1 MPFRIHLLQLV
12 ALLLQAVASVLPHY
26 GYSQNEI
33 APPIIAY
40 NFNLT
45 TENGLTQNNIACI
58 IKDNDGFMWMGTGD
72 GLNRFDGYSFVH
84 FIHSDADPSSISNNA
99 IKRMLIDSKGRL
111 WVGTYRGLN
120 LYDSK
125 SETFRQF
132 LVDPRNEGAAN
143 TNTVLDLLED
153 NQGKIWVGTYG
164 EIYKIDVE
172 TLKVEEHDHKK
183 DNTGLDAISVL
194 FKDRNGKIWAGTPK
208 GISVIGPSGIE
219 RSIPYSEAEGG
230 LPADIIVSI
239 AQDATGAMY
248 FGTNGHGV
256 IRLDDESDE
265 TFEPLTTNKA
275 TPFLGTDIIGSLAVD
290 KDGKLL
296 VGTDGAG
303 IYRQDEPG
311 KFRQLL
317 GSQSTRLQNG
327 NIVNIFV
334 DNENTYWLSLV
345 GGGVQV
351 VYASSKRF
359 EHYRYFD
366 SEMERTGKNSVLAI
380 TEDLQ
385 HKIWIGTDGAGL
397 FRFDPDKKTFTSYRN
412 APNNKKSL
420 SSNVVKSLMADAQN
434 NIYAGTFGGG
444 LNYLDTKTGTV
455 TRFMHEPGRNTSIST
470 NHVWSLLQGEGNKI
484 YAGQLTALDEF
495 NPESEVFKPL
505 PFISPKYTPSIHCM
519 NEDRAG
525 NIWIGTRQDGLH
537 RYDPRTRTFKSFLN
551 SPGDAA
557 SMPTNEIVEMATNAE
572 GKLLIGTG
580 NKGMVLL
587 DPETFTLKRIVPGFD
602 EQNITNIVED
612 ELHNIW
618 FTASDGVHKFDPSV
632 SKTYNYTITDGLQG
646 TQFNDGAS
654 LMSTDGLIYLG
665 GTNGLNIF
673 RPDNLAADTTNAEVV
688 FTQLTL
694 FSTPVKVNDNSRLL
708 TTSISQTEVITL
720 QPDQNVFSI
729 EFACLEFSF
738 PKKNKYRYFLDGF
751 DKGWNDANTSRTATY
766 TALPPG
772 EYTLKIS
779 ASNSSGYW
787 NESAASIRIV
797 VIPRWHER
805 IETRLG
811 AVALLIILTVFIV
824 HFRTELLF
832 RQKVKLEQI
841 VKART
846 ELVEN
851 QKIEINDKNKKLELA
866 YEEVNSTNEELQRVN
881 LNLEKLV
888 EERTS
893 ELTLTIKKLVE
904 TDKGLETFLYRSS
917 HDLRGPISTILG
929 LARLGK
935 TYQSPEDLTLYLAK
949 IEKTSTHM
957 LRLLKR
963 LAETSAL
970 FRAEHSLEKINTD
983 QLIASVRTS
992 LNEWNTDNVVKIEFE
1007 NKIGETFTGDQAL
1020 LTCIIVN
1027 LLENSIVFRSDDHP
1041 YARCVLAIEHGQLI
1055 INVIDNGM
1063 GIHSSAIDRISDMF
1077 YRGSEKSIGNGLG
1090 LFMVKK
1096 ALEILNGTMEI
1107 DSKPGIITTV
1117 AIKIPYLNL

>member
-1 MPFRIHLLQLV
+1 
-12 ALLLQAVASVLPHY
+12 
-26 GYSQNEI
+26 
-33 APPIIAY
+33 
-40 NFNLT
+40 
-45 TENGLTQNNIACI
+45 
-58 IKDNDGFMWMGTGD
+58 MWMGTGD
-72 GLNRFDGYSFVH
+72 GLNRFDGYSFVQ
-84 FIHSDADPSSISNNA
+84 FVHSDADPSSISNNA
-99 IKRMLIDSKGRL
+99 IRRMLLDSKGRL
-111 WVGTYRGLN
+111 WVGTYSGLN

-132 LVDPRNEGAAN
+132 LVDPRSEGAAN
-143 TNTVLDLLED
+143 TNTILDFVED
-153 NQGKIWVGTYG
+153 NQGQLWVGTYG
-164 EIYKIDVE
+164 EIYKIDIE
-172 TLKVEEHDHKK
+172 TLRIEEHDHKK
-183 DNTGLDAISVL
+183 DNSGLDAINVL
-194 FKDRNGKIWAGTPK
+194 FKDRKGKIWAGTPK
-208 GISVIGPSGIE
+208 GISVIGPAGIE
-219 RSIPYSEAEGG
+219 RSISNSEAKGG

-239 AQDATGAMY
+239 VQDATGAMY

-256 IRLDDESDE
+256 LRLDDENDE

-275 TPFLGTDIIGSLAVD
+275 KPFLGMDIIGSLGVD
-290 KDGKLL
+290 KDGRLL

-334 DNENTYWLSLV
+334 DDENIYWLSLV

-366 SEMERTGKNSVLAI
+366 SDMERIGKNSVLAI
-380 TEDLQ
+380 AEDQ
-385 HKIWIGTDGAGL
+385 HRKIWIGTDGAGL
-397 FRFDPDKKTFTSYRN
+397 YKFDPVTKSFTSYRHS
-412 APNNKKSL
+412 PTNKNSV
-420 SSNVVKSLMADAQN
+420 SSNVVRSLLVDERN
-434 NIYAGTFGGG
+434 NLYAGTFGGG
-444 LNYLDTKTGTV
+444 LNYLDTKTGSF
-455 TRFMHEPGRNTSIST
+455 TRFTHDPGKKTSIST
-470 NHVWSLLQGEGNKI
+470 NHVWSLLKGRSHEI

-495 NPESEVFKPL
+495 YPETKVFNQL
-505 PFISPKYTPSIHCM
+505 RVTSLNYTPSIHCM
-519 NEDRAG
+519 QEDGAG
-525 NIWIGTRQDGLH
+525 NIWIGTRLDGLY

-551 SPGDAA
+551 SPGNAA
-557 SMPTNEIVEMATNAE
+557 SIPTNEIVEMATSSE
-572 GKLLIGTG
+572 KKLLIGTG
-580 NKGMVLL
+580 NKGMILL
-587 DPETFTLKRIVPGFD
+587 DPGTLTLKRIVPEFD

-612 ELHNIW
+612 DLHNIW

-632 SKTYNYTITDGLQG
+632 SKTYHYTVTDGLQG
-646 TQFNDGAS
+646 TQFNDGAG
-654 LMSTDGLIYLG
+654 LMSTEGVIYLG
-665 GTNGLNIF
+665 GTNGLNVF
-673 RPDNLAADTTNAEVV
+673 RPDNLAADTTNAKVV

-694 FSTPVKVNDNSRLL
+694 FNAPVKVNDNSRLL

-720 QPDQNVFSI
+720 EPDQNVFSI

-751 DKGWNDANTSRTATY
+751 DKAWNDANASRIATY
-766 TALPPG
+766 TDLPPG

-779 ASNSSGYW
+779 ASNRSGYW
-787 NESAASIRIV
+787 NEGAASIKIV

-811 AVALLIILTVFIV
+811 TAALLIILTVFII

-841 VKART
+841 VKLRT
-846 ELVEN
+846 ELVEK
-851 QKIEINDKNKKLELA
+851 QKLEINDKNRKLEHA

-935 TYQSPEDLTLYLAK
+935 TQQSPEELTLYLAK

-963 LAETSAL
+963 LVETSAL
-970 FRAEHSLEKINTD
+970 FRAEHSREKINTD
-983 QLIASVRTS
+983 QLIEGVRAS
-992 LNEWNTDNVVKIEFE
+992 LDEWNTDNVVSIEFE
-1007 NKIGETFTGDQAL
+1007 NRIGETILGDQAL
-1020 LTCIIVN
+1020 LSCIIVN
-1027 LLENSIVFRSDDHP
+1027 LLENSIVFRGNVHP
-1041 YARCVLAIEHGQLI
+1041 YARCVLDIEHGQLV
-1055 INVIDNGM
+1055 INVVDNGM

-1096 ALEILNGTMEI
+1096 ALEILNGTMKIE
-1107 DSKPGIITTV
+1107 SEPGIMTTV
-1117 AIKIPYLNL
+1117 TIRIPYVV